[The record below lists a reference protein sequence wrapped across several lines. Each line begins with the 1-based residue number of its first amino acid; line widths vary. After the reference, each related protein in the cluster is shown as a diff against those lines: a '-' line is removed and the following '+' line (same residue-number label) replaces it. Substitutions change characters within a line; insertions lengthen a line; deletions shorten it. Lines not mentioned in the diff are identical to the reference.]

1 MTISP
6 TPCWFLLLQ
15 TPPGWPVTQ
24 TLELSKRRK
33 AGFPSMA
40 AMAEET
46 ALPWMVVSSMMI
58 PAESARTSARMACRN
73 SRLIGAI
80 IRPNSGVR
88 AAHPS
93 TSYRSQAPTECT
105 AVSTAFSVTMFLMQP
120 IPSPSVRRCSRAKLL
135 IPSCPTRKAKT

>member
-1 MTISP
+1 MQSAISQNACPPPAVTISP

-58 PAESARTSARMACRN
+58 PAESARTSARSEEHTSELQSHLNLVCRLLLEKKKKVTSRKACDQP
-73 SRLIGAI
+73 A
-80 IRPNSGVR
+80 
-88 AAHPS
+88 
-93 TSYRSQAPTECT
+93 CT
-105 AVSTAFSVTMFLMQP
+105 AWSE
-120 IPSPSVRRCSRAKLL
+120 CSCS
-135 IPSCPTRKAKT
+135 SCR